1 MISKISKRDKK
12 AFEDFYRAM
21 ERPLYGFIFLKLND
35 SHQASD
41 LLHDVFIEVWKGAG
55 RFEGRSSVKT
65 WVFGIAYRKVIDV
78 YRRSG
83 RVETM
88 ADVPEMADESPT
100 AEETLV
106 SSERATHVRAC
117 IEELKPDH
125 RVAIE
130 LAFFED
136 FSYRQISDVVGS
148 PEGTV
153 KTRVYHAKKL
163 LLRCV
168 TARLKLGVV

>member
-1 MISKISKRDKK
+1 MISKISKKDKK
-12 AFEDFYRAM
+12 AFADFYRAM

-35 SHQASD
+35 SHQTSD

-55 RFEGRSSVKT
+55 RFEGRSSVKS
-65 WVFGIAYRKVIDV
+65 WVFGIAYRKVIDI
-78 YRRSG
+78 YRRGG

-88 ADVPEMADESPT
+88 AELPEIEDESPT
-100 AEETLV
+100 AEQLLV
-106 SSERATHVRAC
+106 TSERAAHVRAC

-136 FSYRQISDVVGS
+136 FSYRQISEVVDS

-168 TARLKLGVV
+168 SARLQTGVA